1 MRAIAA
7 WTGLGLLG
15 LTTAACVPH
24 QWVPVRVQPSNA
36 AVYLDGKPLEIDV
49 DEVKLR
55 SDRDHTVL
63 VKSPGH
69 RGELV
74 ILRSVERE
82 GDATLEPDGVWVRL
96 APETSLGRDL
106 VIEPEPDFG
115 S

>member
-7 WTGLGLLG
+7 LTGLGLLG
-15 LTTAACVPH
+15 LTTTACVPH
-24 QWVPVRVQPSNA
+24 QWVPVRVHPSNA
-36 AVYLDGKPLEIDV
+36 AVYLDGKPLESDIE
-49 DEVKLR
+49 EVKLR

-82 GDATLEPDGVWVRL
+82 GDPMLEPDGVWVRL
-96 APETSLGRDL
+96 APEAGLGRDL